1 MQPTDAELR
10 PEQRRALEYL
20 RRKGTEA
27 DLDALRAHVAATF
40 ADLEALLATVPAAR
54 RAARPA
60 GGRWSVHQIVDHLV
74 ESHRPAV
81 EQLRALVAGER
92 PAGGPIPASLQSPR
106 PEARSWEELVA
117 ELARIHRAFNALLAS
132 ASPATSLAVTAPM
145 VMVVKVEEPGGAP
158 APVASEHELDWK
170 ALVQAFR
177 VHTVEHRRQIEAV
190 LAELGGK
197 DLE

>member
-1 MQPTDAELR
+1 MQPTDADLR
-10 PEQRRALEYL
+10 PEQQRALAYL

-27 DLDALRAHVAATF
+27 GLDALRAQVAATF
-40 ADLEALLATVPAAR
+40 ADLEALLETVPPAR

-60 GGRWSVHQIVDHLV
+60 GGRWSVHEVVDHLV

-81 EQLRALVAGER
+81 EQLRALLAGER

-106 PEARSWEELVA
+106 PEARPWEELIA

-132 ASPATSLAVTAPM
+132 ASQASSLAVTAPM
-145 VMVVKVEEPGGAP
+145 VMVVKVEAPGGAP
-158 APVASEHELDWK
+158 TPVASEHELDWK
-170 ALVQAFR
+170 AFAQGFR
-177 VHTVEHRRQIEAV
+177 VHTVEHRRQIERA
-190 LAELGGK
+190 LAEPGGK